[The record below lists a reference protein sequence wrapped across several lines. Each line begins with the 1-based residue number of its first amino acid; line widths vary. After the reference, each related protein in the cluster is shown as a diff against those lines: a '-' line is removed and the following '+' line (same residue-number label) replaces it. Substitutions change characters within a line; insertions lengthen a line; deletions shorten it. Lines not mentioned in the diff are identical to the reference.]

1 MESETRF
8 RRLLIS
14 APARKATYGQRVFEK
29 FEREGLPAV
38 EFDTDSDLFNHP
50 DAARAGSVLVT
61 LVPSMGW
68 LTVAEHGALATRPG
82 ERYVNPIVGCNSAC
96 TYCYLRG
103 QDVGLRPVRL
113 HVGLESLL
121 AALQAD
127 LDAAGPGVRRLYC
140 TGELA
145 DSLADAELFPVGAIL
160 AGFFATKADA
170 TLELRTKS
178 QNVDDLLAVKHN
190 GKTTVSFSLAP
201 QALIDRHEPGT
212 ASFEERVD
220 AARRCQMAG
229 YPIAFKLEPL
239 LVSNGWKE
247 LYRDMLALIGARL
260 DISAV
265 QHVSVGCLRWSSRL
279 AAVPTFAK
287 QYRETIASGS
297 WVNFRPGKQNGTV
310 MFSERL
316 DIYRWMRQTLR
327 DNGLVAPI
335 WWSLEEP
342 DLLAA
347 LEPAPELVTHWT
359 V

>member
-1 MESETRF
+1 MERETRF

-14 APARKATYGQRVFEK
+14 APARLTTYGQRVFEK
-29 FEREGLPAV
+29 FERAGLPTV
-38 EFDTDSDLFNHP
+38 ELDADGDLQRHP
-50 DAARAGSVLVT
+50 DASRTGSLLVAHT
-61 LVPSMGW
+61 PSMGW
-68 LTVAEHGALATRPG
+68 LTVAEHGVLATRPG

-113 HVGLESLL
+113 HVGLDNLL
-121 AALQAD
+121 SALQAD
-127 LDAAGPGVRRLYC
+127 LNACGPGVRRLYC

-145 DSLADAELFPVGAIL
+145 DSLADAELFPVGALL
-160 AGFFATKADA
+160 ADFFATKPDA

-178 QNVDDLLAVKHN
+178 RNVDDLLTVKHN

-201 QALIDRHEPGT
+201 QVLIDRHEPGT
-212 ASFEERVD
+212 ASFDERIE
-220 AARRCQMAG
+220 AARRCQAAG

-239 LVSNGWKE
+239 LVSSGWEE

-287 QYRETIASGS
+287 QYRETIESGS
-297 WVNFRPGKQNGTV
+297 WINFRPDKQNGTV
-310 MFSERL
+310 PFSQRL
-316 DIYRWMRQTLR
+316 EIYRFMRQTLR
-327 DNGLVAPI
+327 DNGLIAPI

-347 LEPAPELVTHWT
+347 LEPSPELMMH
-359 V
+359 